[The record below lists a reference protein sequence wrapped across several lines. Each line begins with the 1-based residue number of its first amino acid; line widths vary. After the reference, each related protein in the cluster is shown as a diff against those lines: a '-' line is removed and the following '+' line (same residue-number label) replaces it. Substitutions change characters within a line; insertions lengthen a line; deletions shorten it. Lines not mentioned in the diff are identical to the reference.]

1 MVGTFTPSITAV
13 IIAPSDTPK
22 PTQTRIPP
30 SPTITPSPTLTA
42 IPQSIANPDIP
53 SEQVQVSYED
63 RVIRG
68 TLLGDGK
75 TVVILAP
82 IFGTTWAVWMS
93 FAKYLASLSNSA
105 LAFDFPGYVSST
117 WDFSWSKI
125 GSDVSALISYFQQE
139 QGFESVVCVGVSIGG
154 SVCFEAALGATD
166 LSGLVILSAPLEP
179 PPKELLAS
187 LTMPKLMIIGTLP
200 DEGHADVE
208 APMREIFSGMPEPKQ
223 LETVQLRGS
232 DLVPVED
239 DVRDLLVAFLEALK

>member
-1 MVGTFTPSITAV
+1 M
-13 IIAPSDTPK
+13 
-22 PTQTRIPP
+22 
-30 SPTITPSPTLTA
+30 
-42 IPQSIANPDIP
+42 
-53 SEQVQVSYED
+53 
-63 RVIRG
+63 
-68 TLLGDGK
+68 
-75 TVVILAP
+75 
-82 IFGTTWAVWMS
+82 
-93 FAKYLASLSNSA
+93 
-105 LAFDFPGYVSST
+105 
-117 WDFSWSKI
+117 
-125 GSDVSALISYFQQE
+125 
-139 QGFESVVCVGVSIGG
+139 VCVGVSIGG

-200 DEGHADVE
+200 DEGHAVVE